1 MTEPSQAEHGPGPFV
16 VLRSG
21 RPGVPTHCPDLD
33 TASDIAAERAAAN
46 GGEHL
51 VLRLVGRVRAV
62 GQWED
67 EPQVATADPR
77 STYP

>member
-1 MTEPSQAEHGPGPFV
+1 MTEPSQPEQDHGPFV

-33 TASDIAAERAAAN
+33 AASDIAAERASAN
-46 GGEHL
+46 GGEYL
-51 VLRLVGRVRAV
+51 VMRLVGRVRAV
-62 GQWED
+62 GRWED
-67 EPQVATADPR
+67 EPPVATADPR